1 MSKMPFFGKG
11 FRGPPFVLWRMEE
24 PEPLD
29 NQRVLCYIHGEPDAG
44 KGSSLSSPSHRLKS
58 QAQSNQRGIETLPP
72 TLEGSNRQNYSIEP
86 AWD

>member
-1 MSKMPFFGKG
+1 MSFSGKG

-29 NQRVLCYIHGEPDAG
+29 NQRVLCYIHGRLDTG
-44 KGSSLSSPSHRLKS
+44 KGSSLSSLSHRLKS
-58 QAQSNQRGIETLPP
+58 QA
-72 TLEGSNRQNYSIEP
+72 SIEP

>member
-58 QAQSNQRGIETLPP
+58 QGL
-72 TLEGSNRQNYSIEP
+72 NRTSVGLKP
-86 AWD
+86 FLFG